1 MFGLDIFRKNMI
13 QEAEALACFDLMA
26 WLIPKCGQ
34 PRAPKVPSPLC
45 RAPRLTDICWT
56 ASDSRP
62 PLVWAKNILTDIK
75 RDSGLED
82 WNVQIM
88 DPTGAQTHLKTVSPR
103 GENPSSSSISYQLDR
118 YGRPVIPFNSAQ
130 CHAGGEFAA
139 YVIWKLAE
147 LKRAKY
153 EPAETTDAFSG
164 SLLTIVSAAHS
175 GQGFHLLPMS
185 KLIRKKLLPE
195 NASSALTSKQV
206 QLRLIFAACLGL
218 RALNRSPEQIIAA
231 YGCLTSRSQRRKIRA
246 ACEQIENFDAELKKI
261 QLMCATPRRRER
273 LERQMLENQMKV
285 A

>member
-13 QEAEALACFDLMA
+13 QDAESLACFDLMA
-26 WLIPKCGQ
+26 WLICEYGPPK
-34 PRAPKVPSPLC
+34 APKVPSPLC

-75 RDSGLED
+75 RDSGMDD
-82 WNVQIM
+82 WNVQIR
-88 DPTGAQTHLKTVSPR
+88 DPEGSQASLTTISSRAETHSDTSV
-103 GENPSSSSISYQLDR
+103 SYQLDR

-153 EPAETTDAFSG
+153 DPAQTTHAFSG
-164 SLLTIVSAAHS
+164 SLLTIISAAHS

-206 QLRLIFAACLGL
+206 QLSLIFAACLGL

-246 ACEQIENFDAELKKI
+246 ACEQIESFDAELKRL

-273 LERQMLENQMKV
+273 LEKQMLEKQMKV

>member
-1 MFGLDIFRKNMI
+1 MFGLEIFRKNVI
-13 QEAEALACFDLMA
+13 QDAEALACFDLMA
-26 WLIPKCGQ
+26 WLICEYGP

-45 RAPRLTDICWT
+45 RAPRLTDICWSP
-56 ASDSRP
+56 SDSRP
-62 PLVWAKNILTDIK
+62 PLVWAKNTLTEIK
-75 RDSGLED
+75 RESGLDD

-88 DPTGAQTHLKTVSPR
+88 DPNGSQTRLKTVPPR
-103 GENPSSSSISYQLDR
+103 GETPAASSVSYQLDR

-130 CHAGGEFAA
+130 CHADGEFAA

-175 GQGFHLLPMS
+175 GQGFHLLPMR

-206 QLRLIFAACLGL
+206 QMRLIFAACLGL

-231 YGCLTSRSQRRKIRA
+231 YGCLTSGSQRRKIRA
-246 ACEQIENFDAELKKI
+246 ACEQIESFDTELKRL
-261 QLMCATPRRRER
+261 QLICATPRRRER
-273 LERQMLENQMKV
+273 LEKQMLENQMKV